1 MSQGNAVVSEMACQE
16 LVEVITDYL
25 EGTLNSQD
33 VRRLEAHMATCAP
46 CMAYIEQIRQSI
58 RLVGHLS
65 GRELDPATRAQ
76 LVDAF
81 RNWRGAAD

>member
-1 MSQGNAVVSEMACQE
+1 MSQDDAMVSEMACQE

-25 EGTLNSQD
+25 EGTLTNRD
-33 VRRLEAHMATCAP
+33 VRRLEAHIATCAP
-46 CMAYIEQIRQSI
+46 CTAYIEQMRQSI

-65 GRELDPATRAQ
+65 SRELDPATRAQ